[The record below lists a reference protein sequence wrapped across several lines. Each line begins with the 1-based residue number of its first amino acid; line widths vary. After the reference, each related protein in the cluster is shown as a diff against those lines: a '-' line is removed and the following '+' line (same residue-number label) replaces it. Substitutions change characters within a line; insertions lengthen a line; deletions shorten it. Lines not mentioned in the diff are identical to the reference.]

1 MILKEEGYS
10 YNDLTIVPACLSP
23 IQHRHECSIVDENGM
38 LPLFA
43 APMSCIID
51 EHNYK
56 IWKHY
61 GINTI
66 MPRTVP
72 YKTRLDLLCND
83 EWVAFSLAEFE
94 KLFCSGEDMFKGKA
108 SSMKVCVDLA
118 NGHMEHLYDTISK
131 AKDLAALHG
140 NKLVVMTGNIANPDT
155 FSWLWEYSI
164 PVDYIRLSIG
174 SGHGCLTSSN
184 TGVHYPIGSLIDE
197 CKKIKTRWH
206 SNIKIVADGGI
217 RNYKDINIALAL
229 GADYVMVGSLFA
241 GIAESSS
248 NMYVNNGEKE
258 IEVLPYILDMLDA
271 LGDENRMIKETQNM
285 KNIINSLHAKKK
297 FYGMSTPEAQMEIN
311 KALETPVAFSKKTS
325 EGLSKMVDCKY
336 TLKQWVENFSDY
348 LRSAMSYT
356 GSYTLEHFRNNTSL
370 IINSTQTVGS
380 VNK

>member
-1 MILKEEGYS
+1 MILKTEGYS
-10 YNDLTIVPACLSP
+10 YNDLTIVPATLSP
-23 IQHRHECSIVDENGM
+23 IRHRNECSIEDKNGM

-61 GINTI
+61 GVNTI
-66 MPRTVP
+66 IPRTVP
-72 YKTRLDLLCND
+72 YKTRFDLLCCG
-83 EWVAFSLAEFE
+83 EWVALSLAEFE
-94 KLFCSGEDMFKGKA
+94 KLFCNDEDQLQGLA
-108 SSMKVCVDLA
+108 ASMKVCIDLA

-131 AKDLAALHG
+131 AKELAAKHRH
-140 NKLVVMTGNIANPDT
+140 NLVIMTGNIANPDT
-155 FSWLWEYSI
+155 FKWLWQFSI

-197 CKKIKTRWH
+197 CRQIKNDYH

-229 GADYVMVGSLFA
+229 GADYVMVGSVFA

-248 NMYVNNGEKE
+248 NMYINNGEKE

-271 LGDENRMIKETQNM
+271 LGDENRMIKENQNM
-285 KNIINSLHAKKK
+285 KNMINSLHAKKK
-297 FYGMSTPEAQMEIN
+297 FYGMSTPEAQIEIN

-325 EGLSKMVDCKY
+325 EGLSKMVECKY

-348 LRSAMSYT
+348 LKSAMSYT
-356 GSYTLEHFRNNTSL
+356 GSYTLEHFRNNTNL

>member
-10 YNDLTIVPACLSP
+10 YNDLTIVPALLSP
-23 IQHRHECSIVDENGM
+23 IQHRHECNIKDENDM

-56 IWKHY
+56 IWEHY

-66 MPRTVP
+66 IPRTVP
-72 YKTRLDLLCND
+72 YKTRLDLLCDD

-118 NGHMEHLYDTISK
+118 NGHMGHLYDTISK
-131 AKDLAALHG
+131 AKDLAVLHG
-140 NKLVVMTGNIANPDT
+140 NNLIVMTGNIANPDT
-155 FSWLWEYSI
+155 FKWLCDYSI

-197 CKKIKTRWH
+197 CKKIKMRYKSH
-206 SNIKIVADGGI
+206 INIVADGGI

-248 NMYVNNGEKE
+248 DMYANNGEKQ
-258 IEVLPYILDMLDA
+258 ISALPWIKSIVEKLSDNEA
-271 LGDENRMIKETQNM
+271 LGKINADM
-285 KNIINSLHAKKK
+285 KNYISSIKISKK

-311 KALETPVAFSKKTS
+311 KALETPIAFNKKTS

-356 GSYTLEHFRNNTSL
+356 GSYTLEHFRNNTFL

>member
-10 YNDLTIVPACLSP
+10 YNDLTIVPAILSP
-23 IQHRHECSIVDENGM
+23 IRHRHECSIEDENGM

-66 MPRTVP
+66 IPRTVP
-72 YKTRLDLLCND
+72 YKTRFDLLCDD
-83 EWVAFSLAEFE
+83 EWVAFSLSEFE
-94 KLFCSGEDMFKGKA
+94 KLFCNGEGMFKGKA

-118 NGHMEHLYDTISK
+118 NGHMDHLYDTISK

-155 FSWLWEYSI
+155 FNWLCERQI

-197 CKKIKTRWH
+197 CKKIKMRYH
-206 SNIKIVADGGI
+206 SDIKIVADGGI

-248 NMYVNNGEKE
+248 DMYVNNGEKE

-271 LGDENRMIKETQNM
+271 LGDENMMIKETQNM